1 MIALMILAVLLVFAG
16 SCWLLLAM
24 FRVSV
29 WWGLF
34 GILFPPVQWLFVFL
48 YWSKSWRP
56 LLLQTLA
63 FLLLVFALLNSPDV
77 PVMEYWEQAT
87 QQVTGTV

>member
-16 SCWLLLAM
+16 SAWLLLAM

-29 WWGLF
+29 WWGIF
-34 GILFPPVQWLFVFL
+34 GILFPPVQWLFGFL
-48 YWSKSWRP
+48 YWGKAWRP
-56 LLLQTLA
+56 LLLQLLA
-63 FLLLVFALLNSPDV
+63 LLLFVFALLNSPELEIQ
-77 PVMEYWEQAT
+77 EYWEQAT